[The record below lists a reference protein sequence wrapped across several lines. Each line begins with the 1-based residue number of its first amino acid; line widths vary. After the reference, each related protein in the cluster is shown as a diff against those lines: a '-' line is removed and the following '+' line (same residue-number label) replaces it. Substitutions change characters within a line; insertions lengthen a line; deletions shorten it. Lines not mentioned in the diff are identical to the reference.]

1 VFFDRNISAVA
12 ISALLTAIRSNSL
25 ASNAVSIA
33 SSAERTCVPLA
44 SLAPFGAI
52 ARSYGD
58 FGDFVSRFARMQA
71 R

>member
-1 VFFDRNISAVA
+1 MFDRNISAVA

-44 SLAPFGAI
+44 SLAPLGLVFVLMETL
-52 ARSYGD
+52 GD
-58 FGDFVSRFARMQA
+58 IVSRFARMQA